1 MNENKDEIKN
11 VAVVAVGGGDSPEL
25 QVEVDSGKER
35 EVPFKP
41 IKNGKSYI
49 KLLQSNGVYK
59 NFETS
64 NAAGLKFSLGLLPK
78 PTSSGGASKRQTSR
92 RK

>member
-11 VAVVAVGGGDSPEL
+11 VAVVAVGGGDSPE
-25 QVEVDSGKER
+25 QVEVVSGKER

-49 KLLQSNGVYK
+49 KLLQSNGSYK

-64 NAAGLKFSLGLLPK
+64 NTAGLKFSLGLLPK